1 MRRLQCLL
9 SGQHSCPRHVPC
21 HGRQMCHLP
30 AEGAPAGLDAP
41 LPAPAHSLWS
51 PPGHVP
57 WGRAT
62 AISHC
67 RPLRPCPA
75 LSPGSW
81 PAPAPGCSL
90 LLRLCPGPAPSAR
103 GAVRPGA
110 VASPLRPPAAAVETG
125 GPVTHSH
132 TSLSVGRSASGE
144 SDAQPDSSGTH
155 PASPRPQALG
165 PWLALSS
172 SSPGP
177 GRQRVSVKWGRLY
190 LPGPPQGPG
199 AGSISVELWAAPTH
213 A

>member
-30 AEGAPAGLDAP
+30 AEGAPGGLDAP

-62 AISHC
+62 AMSHC

-75 LSPGSW
+75 MSPGSW

-90 LLRLCPGPAPSAR
+90 LLRLRPGPAPSAR
-103 GAVRPGA
+103 VPCALGLWPHPSGLRLLQWRLGAR
-110 VASPLRPPAAAVETG
+110 SPTVTRRSVWEGRHLGSQMPSRTPPAPTL
-125 GPVTHSH
+125 P
-132 TSLSVGRSASGE
+132 
-144 SDAQPDSSGTH
+144 P
-155 PASPRPQALG
+155 PAPRP
-165 PWLALSS
+165 W
-172 SSPGP
+172 GP
-177 GRQRVSVKWGRLY
+177 GWPSRH
-190 LPGPPQGPG
+190 PPPAQG
-199 AGSISVELWAAPTH
+199 ANVCL
-213 A
+213 